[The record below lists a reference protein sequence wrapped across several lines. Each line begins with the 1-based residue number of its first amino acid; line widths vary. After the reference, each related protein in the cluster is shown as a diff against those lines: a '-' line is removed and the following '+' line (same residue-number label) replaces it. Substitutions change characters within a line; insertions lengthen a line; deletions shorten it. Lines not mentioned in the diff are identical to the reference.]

1 MKTIAEIAEAAR
13 EALGNRAAPRIAAVA
28 ADDGPVLAGL
38 SEARKG
44 GLAKGILLG
53 SRAGI
58 EKTARDQGI
67 DISGM
72 EIIDESDKAAAAF
85 KAMELVRDNKAEL
98 AMKGHVESAVFLRA
112 ALKKELGLNTGK
124 LISHVGVV
132 ESPFYHKLLFL
143 SDGALNIAP
152 SLTVKIGIIEN
163 AAALARCLG
172 IETPKTALLAALE
185 KVNPRMPGTV
195 EAAEITRM
203 NREGKIPGCVVDGP
217 LALDNALSAGSA
229 RIKGIESPV
238 AGDADILIVP
248 SIEAGNILY
257 KALMYL
263 GNAKSAGVVMGTR
276 SPLILTSRAADAETR
291 LASIALA
298 VLAWIKLGCAEY

>member
-1 MKTIAEIAEAAR
+1 MKTIAEITAAAR
-13 EALGNRAAPRIAAVA
+13 EALEGRTVPRIVVAVA
-28 ADDGPVLAGL
+28 EDASVLAGL
-38 SEARKG
+38 SEALKG
-44 GLAKGILLG
+44 GLAGGILLG
-53 SRAGI
+53 SREAI
-58 EKTARDQGI
+58 ERTAREQGI

-72 EIIDESDKAAAAF
+72 EIIDERDKAAAAF

-112 ALKKELGLNTGK
+112 VLRKELGLNTGK

-132 ESPFYHKLLFL
+132 ESPFYHKLLLL

-152 SLTVKIGIIEN
+152 GLTEKIGIIEN

-172 IETPKTALLAALE
+172 IETPKLALLAALE
-185 KVNPRMPGTV
+185 KANPRMPCTV

-203 NREGKIPGCVVDGP
+203 NREGHIPGCIVDGP
-217 LALDNALSAGSA
+217 LALDNALSADSV

-298 VLAWIKLGCAEY
+298 VLAWIKLGSAG